1 LGDAYI
7 QKSLNEKFEGGSRV
21 KKSVVSVIIIVSVI
35 LMAATF
41 VQAAKSITIGCAIY
55 KFDDTFMTGVRN
67 AILTTA
73 GKKAKVDMVDSQN
86 SQPTQNDKV
95 DLFITK
101 RVSAMAINPVDRTAA
116 GVIIDKAK
124 KAGIPVVFFN
134 REPLP
139 EDMKKWNKVYYV
151 GAKAEESGTIS
162 GQLVVDYWKANP
174 AADKNKDGVIQYVM
188 LKGEPGHQD
197 AELRTKYSIKAIE
210 DAGLKVQKLAE
221 DTAMWDRVKGQE
233 KMAAFLASQGDKIEV
248 VLANNDDMALGAI
261 EALKA
266 AGYFKGGKYMPVV
279 GVDATAPALKALQ
292 DGTLLGTVL
301 NDAKNQGKAT
311 FNLAYTLAKRKTPSK
326 AATGYTITDGKYV
339 WVAYKKITKAN
350 LNDAK

>member
-1 LGDAYI
+1 M
-7 QKSLNEKFEGGSRV
+7 
-21 KKSVVSVIIIVSVI
+21 KKALVLVMLITLVLTVTGVI
-35 LMAATF
+35 A
-41 VQAAKSITIGCAIY
+41 QAAAKLTIGCAIY
-55 KFDDTFMTGVRN
+55 KYDDTFMTGVRN
-67 AILTTA
+67 AILAAA
-73 GKKAKVDMVDSQN
+73 GKNVKVEMVDSQN
-86 SQPTQNDKV
+86 SQPTQNDKI

-101 RVSAMAINPVDRTAA
+101 RVNAMAINPVDRTAA

-124 KAGIPVVFFN
+124 RANIPVVFFN

-139 EDMKKWNKVYYV
+139 EDMKKWDKVYYV
-151 GAKAEESGTIS
+151 GARAEESGTIS
-162 GQLVVDYWKANP
+162 GQLVVDYWKKTP
-174 AADKNKDGVIQYVM
+174 SADKNKDGVMQYVM

-210 DAGLKVQKLAE
+210 NAGIKVQKLAE

-233 KMAAFLASQGDKIEV
+233 KMAAFLAAYGDQIEV

-279 GVDATAPALKALQ
+279 GVDATAPALKALEE
-292 DGTLLGTVL
+292 GTLLGTVL

-311 FNLAYTLAKRKTPSK
+311 LNLAKVLAQKKVPSK
-326 AATGYTITDGKYV
+326 ANTGYTITGGKYV
-339 WVAYKKITKAN
+339 WVPYKKITKAN
-350 LNDAK
+350 MNDAK